1 MRRGMASSPTST
13 SALITPSRSFSGCKP
28 SLIPEEGVSYEALEQ
43 FSQEH
48 NIKGLSVDQVC
59 ELLVKPATL
68 HRKAAYTEIF
78 KGKDPRFV
86 GRANVFVSHAWLC
99 KMTDLLSALRNWLDS
114 LPDEQRVLPW
124 FFWIDV
130 LVCNQ
135 EVSGPK
141 DFDWWRKT
149 FKHSVETI
157 GHTVIVM
164 TPWKNPTYIQRA
176 WCLFEFYTTLKCGI
190 PYDITMSAQDQTS
203 FMEELK
209 SGKDVFS
216 HIAQIDIGLAEAKF
230 QTDKDNIM
238 KCMEDLDGGRERVD
252 SLILH
257 SIREWIQKQMVA
269 VLSKMPEQDRVFS
282 NVQISCAHMNYMFF
296 KKSAEAGEM
305 IRESLEARRLKF
317 GEKDE
322 RTLYAMKHMACY
334 LQHDNQHIE
343 SLRLYETIC
352 QVRQKNLEDSK
363 ELFVTDQI
371 NHGIAM
377 TKAYKYRRDRPD
389 SPRMLIPKNLLYDAD
404 NFFTKLLSSDLNTKQ
419 RIRCLSEKARVLVLL
434 DRLQEASDMFSES
447 AQLGVLNGLTTNSAV
462 FRMNRDWGDV
472 LTELGL
478 YQEAEQKLRL
488 SYESFKKLVGNS
500 HEETDLAR
508 QFLARNLRLQ
518 NRENEAKDIER
529 VRSWSKYV
537 NSIGCSSAVKR
548 NRDDS
553 Q

>member
-1 MRRGMASSPTST
+1 
-13 SALITPSRSFSGCKP
+13 LITPSRSFSGCKP

-190 PYDITMSAQDQTS
+190 PYDITMSAQDQTG

-238 KCMEDLDGGRERVD
+238 KCMEVTCPFIRVGIFPYHEIHFLGFGWRQGT
-252 SLILH
+252 SRLANFAQHPRGCRFLGVYVWTAAH
-257 SIREWIQKQMVA
+257 HFYSGFRSRWLQFFPRCR
-269 VLSKMPEQDRVFS
+269 SKTVFS
-282 NVQISCAHMNYMFF
+282 AMFRF
-296 KKSAEAGEM
+296 
-305 IRESLEARRLKF
+305 
-317 GEKDE
+317 
-322 RTLYAMKHMACY
+322 H
-334 LQHDNQHIE
+334 
-343 SLRLYETIC
+343 
-352 QVRQKNLEDSK
+352 
-363 ELFVTDQI
+363 
-371 NHGIAM
+371 
-377 TKAYKYRRDRPD
+377 
-389 SPRMLIPKNLLYDAD
+389 
-404 NFFTKLLSSDLNTKQ
+404 
-419 RIRCLSEKARVLVLL
+419 VL
-434 DRLQEASDMFSES
+434 A
-447 AQLGVLNGLTTNSAV
+447 
-462 FRMNRDWGDV
+462 
-472 LTELGL
+472 
-478 YQEAEQKLRL
+478 
-488 SYESFKKLVGNS
+488 
-500 HEETDLAR
+500 
-508 QFLARNLRLQ
+508 
-518 NRENEAKDIER
+518 
-529 VRSWSKYV
+529 
-537 NSIGCSSAVKR
+537 
-548 NRDDS
+548 
-553 Q
+553 